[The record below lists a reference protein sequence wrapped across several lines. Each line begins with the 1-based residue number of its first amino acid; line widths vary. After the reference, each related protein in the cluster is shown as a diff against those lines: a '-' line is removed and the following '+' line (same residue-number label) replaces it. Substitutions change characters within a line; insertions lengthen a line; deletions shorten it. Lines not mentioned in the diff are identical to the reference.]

1 MADTNVRVRFAPSP
15 TGNLHVGGLR
25 TALFNW
31 LFAKHNK
38 GTFLIRVED
47 TDRERSKIE
56 HMHAQ
61 LEALEWVGIISDEKP
76 LLQSERS
83 EIYNKILAQLLEEK
97 KIYRCTCRPEEIE
110 ERVRAAGI
118 TGDHYGYDGFCRDKD
133 RQGHRDRP
141 SVLRFALPKNF
152 NEVTIN
158 DLIRGLVTFKK
169 EQLDDFIIVRSD
181 GSPTYNFVVVVDDNA
196 SQITHIIRG
205 EDHLS
210 NTPKQILLYQ
220 ACGYSLPKFAHIPMI
235 LGPEGNRLSKR
246 DGAVNVL
253 AYRKAGYLRD
263 ALLNYMVRL
272 GWSHGDQEIFSTQE
286 LIEFFSLE
294 AVGKKASIF
303 DYAKLEW
310 VNSVYMQEA
319 SGTSLLENITEYI
332 DPDWRNKVQQWSD
345 ARIAQVIEIYKERV
359 KTVEQLAQVV
369 ADLYSGPC
377 EYTQEDIGKWMTTTA
392 TGLLDRLISILEEQ
406 DFEKD
411 QIKDTIKAFCK
422 EHEIKLVIVAQPIR
436 IALTGGTMSPGVFDL
451 LVLLGKEESITRL
464 KALQEFLEKK

>member
-1 MADTNVRVRFAPSP
+1 MADKNVRVRFAPSP

-47 TDRERSKIE
+47 TDKERSKIE

-61 LEALEWVGIISDEKP
+61 LEALEWVGITSDEKP
-76 LLQSERS
+76 LLQSERA
-83 EIYNKILAQLLEEK
+83 EIYQKILVQLLEEK
-97 KIYRCTCRPEEIE
+97 KIYRCTCKPDEIE

-118 TGDHYGYDGFCRDKD
+118 TGDHYGYDGFCRDRD

-141 SVLRFALPKNF
+141 AVLRFALPKDF
-152 NEVTIN
+152 TEITIN
-158 DLIRGLVTFKK
+158 DLIRGKVVFKK

-196 SQITHIIRG
+196 SHITHIIRG

-210 NTPKQILLYQ
+210 NTPKQMLLYQ
-220 ACGYSLPKFAHIPMI
+220 ACGYELPLFAHIPMI

-246 DGAVNVL
+246 DGAINVL
-253 AYRKAGYLRD
+253 AYREAGYLPD

-272 GWSHGDQEIFSTQE
+272 GWSHGDQEIFTPQQLVE
-286 LIEFFSLE
+286 LFSLK
-294 AVGKKASIF
+294 AIGKKAAIF

-319 SGTSLLENITEYI
+319 SGTSLLNTITEYV
-332 DPDWRNKVQQWSD
+332 DPEWRNKVQQWTD
-345 ARIAQVIEIYKERV
+345 AQIAQAIEIYKERV
-359 KTVEQLAQVV
+359 KTVGHLVQVLV
-369 ADLYSGPC
+369 ELYNGPS
-377 EYTQEDIGKWMTTTA
+377 EYAKEDIGKWMTTA
-392 TGLLDRLISILEEQ
+392 ACGLLDRLIVVLEEQ
-406 DFEKD
+406 NFEKENLKE
-411 QIKDTIKAFCK
+411 IIKAFCK
-422 EHEIKLVIVAQPIR
+422 EHEIKLVIIAQPIR

-451 LVLLGKEESITRL
+451 LVLLGKQESITRL
-464 KALQEFLEKK
+464 KALQECL